1 MLSLNPGFNFATG
14 PFAQGLQPSMLPL
27 YSPVND
33 FDLLDNE
40 IMTSQEMPYFY
51 QQQQQ
56 QVFEQGMS
64 LNSYPYRLSNDLY
77 YQNQFRDVNNSMYS
91 TKPIYHQHVRPSYP
105 TRQEMVTPPTVVASD
120 VSVTSSRL
128 LSTSPYLYQP
138 YGSRRASINTCR
150 SASPTGESSPG
161 SSSKRYVCHLC
172 SKRFTRPS
180 SLTTHIYSHTGEKP
194 FKCPVGECG
203 RQFSVVSNLRRH
215 AKIHNNNNNN
225 R

>member
-1 MLSLNPGFNFATG
+1 MWIIYLLHGVPLSFLLLYIHLSLSLLYLWNIRLAGFIRHSFLYTTPLFTFISIKMLSLNPGFNFATG

-33 FDLLDNE
+33 FDLFDNE
-40 IMTSQEMPYFY
+40 IMPSQEMPYFY

-56 QVFEQGMS
+56 QQQQQQGFEQGLS

-105 TRQEMVTPPTVVASD
+105 TRQ
-120 VSVTSSRL
+120 
-128 LSTSPYLYQP
+128 
-138 YGSRRASINTCR
+138 G
-150 SASPTGESSPG
+150 
-161 SSSKRYVCHLC
+161 KR
-172 SKRFTRPS
+172 KWF
-180 SLTTHIYSHTGEKP
+180 
-194 FKCPVGECG
+194 
-203 RQFSVVSNLRRH
+203 
-215 AKIHNNNNNN
+215 N